1 MLRKMAAK
9 EVWEKISRIV
19 HALVLKLRKLNLP
32 TREHCGNMRKYYI
45 DNMRWI
51 IILLLIPYHAAMAW
65 NIWGEPTYIFFES
78 NKTISSIV
86 VFFSPYLMPLMF
98 LIAGI
103 STRLALQKRTIG
115 QYVLERAKKL
125 LIPFVFG
132 TILIMPFMTYIA
144 DKFNC
149 GYQGDLFQHYAIFF
163 TKFTDLIGA
172 DGGFSVGQFWFILY
186 LFLISLIAIGIIS
199 LQRKIMR
206 QKDAD
211 IPLILI
217 CLWGLPLPFLS
228 ELLSTGGKS
237 LAEYTYIFLVGYYIF
252 SNDDVISKVEKYKWI
267 FLCIGLSATVC
278 NVYMFI
284 WSDTQRTLL
293 NMTAKY
299 ISEWFMI
306 NAMLGVG
313 KKYLNFGGKVSKY
326 LSKRSYTFYIFHF
339 IWLVLF
345 QYLLFNICSSNIILL
360 YVLPVLLAYGAT
372 LLCCEICNRGQS
384 AMSRG
389 NRQGK

>member
-1 MLRKMAAK
+1 
-9 EVWEKISRIV
+9 
-19 HALVLKLRKLNLP
+19 
-32 TREHCGNMRKYYI
+32 MRKYYI

-65 NIWGEPTYIFFES
+65 NIWGEPTYIYFES

-86 VFFSPYLMPLMF
+86 VFLSPYFMPLMF

-103 STRLALQKRTIG
+103 STRYALQKRTIR
-115 QYVLERAKKL
+115 QYVFERTKKL

-132 TILIMPFMTYIA
+132 TMLIMPLMTYIA

-149 GYQGDLFQHYAIFF
+149 GYQGNLFQHYAVFF
-163 TKFTDLIGA
+163 TQFTDLTGS

-186 LFLISLIAIGIIS
+186 LFLISLVAIGIIL

-206 QKDAD
+206 QKDTD
-211 IPLILI
+211 TPHILI
-217 CLWGLPLPFLS
+217 CLWGLPLPLLS
-228 ELLSTGGKS
+228 ELLSIGGKS
-237 LAEYTYIFLVGYYIF
+237 LVEYTYIFLVGYYIF

-267 FLCIGLSATVC
+267 FLCMGLTANVC

-284 WSDTQRTLL
+284 WSDMQHTLL
-293 NMTAKY
+293 NIAAKY

-313 KKYLNFGGKVSKY
+313 KSYLNFRGKVSKY
-326 LSKRSYTFYIFHF
+326 MSKRSYAFYIFHF
-339 IWLVLF
+339 IWVVLF

-372 LLCCEICNRGQS
+372 VLCCEICNRVS
-384 AMSRG
+384 FLSFLR
-389 NRQGK
+389 